1 MRDNSF
7 MRQHVRAAHICASLH
22 LVLKAPFVRSKA
34 ASYSCWDGSRHTT
47 TELFSLLWNLD
58 NGEEQMITSLIPC
71 LSNGP
76 GI

>member
-34 ASYSCWDGSRHTT
+34 ASYSCILGDFLVFYG
-47 TELFSLLWNLD
+47 
-58 NGEEQMITSLIPC
+58 TSTMEK
-71 LSNGP
+71 SK
-76 GI
+76 